1 MAVEKTIEYTDW
13 DCRFELYV
21 DAQDTWQV
29 GTQLEV
35 LVRLTL
41 VQKGI
46 DNYDYKPWDGATEF
60 VTSLPEGVDGRAREF
75 VSLSVVGGHIIPFRP
90 SDRARWGTLYYYAP
104 VNLTEDGDYWER
116 QFRLDMHEW
125 SVGYLGRGETDNAT
139 LHVGLYLAEYDAN
152 HTLLNELYVGGN
164 NSTVGI
170 AVFRPL
176 LSTTETY
183 VVGGVG
189 SVMAIGLLAFALQ
202 RLGRLC
208 RWGYHS
214 WRDHGNRVV
223 VRWREPRVLGDP
235 SRPRPVS
242 KLRKE
247 STVMSGRKC
256 RFCGLHQERKFIK
269 NEDGEWE
276 VAGWESADLAA
287 EP

>member
-1 MAVEKTIEYTDW
+1 VAVEKTIENTDW
-13 DCRFELYV
+13 DCKFELYV

-46 DNYDYKPWDGATEF
+46 DNYDYKPWDGTTEY
-60 VTSLPEGVDGRAREF
+60 VTSLPEGAGGQKF
-75 VSLSVVGGHIIPFRP
+75 VWLSVVGGHIIPFRP
-90 SDRARWGTLYYYAP
+90 SDQVRWGTLEYDAA
-104 VNLTEDGDYWER
+104 VNLTKDGDYWER
-116 QFRLDMHEW
+116 QFRLDMFDW
-125 SVGYLGRGETDNAT
+125 SADYLGRGKTDDAT
-139 LHVGLYLAEYDAN
+139 LHVELILAEYDVD
-152 HTLLNELYVGGN
+152 HTLLNEPYVGGSN
-164 NSTVGI
+164 TTVGI
-170 AVFRPL
+170 TVFRPL

-189 SVMAIGLLAFALQ
+189 SILAVGLLALALHRIG
-202 RLGRLC
+202 RLPLC

-214 WRDHGNRVV
+214 WRDCGIRVV
-223 VRWREPRVLGDP
+223 VRWREPRALEDP
-235 SRPRPVS
+235 SHPSPVS

-247 STVMSGRKC
+247 DTVMSGRKC
-256 RFCGLHQERKFIK
+256 RYCGLHQERKFTK

-276 VAGWESADLAA
+276 VAGWENANLAA